1 VSAPAADTAAT
12 SVRRLVGLRVADP
25 PEVWT
30 TLGFHVVDDRVAAGG
45 VELELTAGCAG
56 GGVRGWRFDPPW
68 AAPIDGLAPLPT
80 LTDRPTARASTTT
93 GTSQALAPAAHP
105 NGTTAL
111 DHVVVTSPDVERTTA
126 ALVEAGIVPRRTV
139 EGARGDHDVLY
150 RFFLLGTCVLE
161 LIGPRTPEG
170 DGPARF
176 VGLAFTTT
184 AIDALGTIAGDPRP
198 AIQPGRRIATVRKHA
213 GASVPIAFLSPR
225 T

>member
-1 VSAPAADTAAT
+1 VSAPAADTPAT
-12 SVRRLVGLRVADP
+12 SVRRLVGLQVADP

-30 TLGFHVVDDRVAAGG
+30 TLGFHVVDGRVAIGG
-45 VELELTAGCAG
+45 VELELATGESG

-80 LTDRPTARASTTT
+80 RTDRPAARASAAT

-161 LIGPRTPEG
+161 LIGPRTPDGE
-170 DGPARF
+170 GPARF

-184 AIDALGTIAGDPRP
+184 GLDDLGAIAGDPRP
-198 AIQPGRRIATVRKHA
+198 AVQAGRRIATVRKQA
-213 GASVPIAFLSPR
+213 GSSVPIAFLSPR
-225 T
+225 S

>member
-1 VSAPAADTAAT
+1 VSAPTDDTPAT
-12 SVRRLVGLRVADP
+12 SVRRLVGLQVADP

-30 TLGFHVVDDRVAAGG
+30 TLGFHVVDGRVALGG
-45 VELELTAGCAG
+45 VELELATGRSG

-80 LTDRPTARASTTT
+80 RTDRPAARDSTAT
-93 GTSQALAPAAHP
+93 GTSHALAPAAHP

-139 EGARGDHDVLY
+139 EAARGDHDVLY

-161 LIGPRTPEG
+161 LIGPRTPDGE
-170 DGPARF
+170 GPARF

-184 AIDALGTIAGDPRP
+184 ALDDLGAIVGDPRP
-198 AIQPGRRIATVRKHA
+198 AIQASRRIATVRKQA
-213 GASVPIAFLSPR
+213 GSSVPIAFLSPR
-225 T
+225 S